1 LMELRNLIT
10 IAYLI
15 TRSAAHR
22 RESRGLHFTT
32 DYPGKL
38 EFIEHSVL

>member
-1 LMELRNLIT
+1 MELRNLIT

-15 TRSAAHR
+15 ARCAAHR

-32 DYPGKL
+32 DYPDL
-38 EFIEHSVL
+38 LPFVENSVL